1 MRFVVQFFVM
11 GAQFLTVRLTEA
23 ESRLV
28 ERLHAQTGL
37 TKSALVKQALHRLS
51 AAHEAS
57 ANGGLYALGAVH
69 FGRHGDATRQSARI
83 KSVVR
88 ERLNAKRTG

>member
-1 MRFVVQFFVM
+1 MS
-11 GAQFLTVRLTEA
+11 AQFLTVRLSEA

-37 TKSALVKQALHRLS
+37 SKSALVKQALNNLS

-57 ANGGLYALGAVH
+57 ASGGLFELGAAY
-69 FGRHGDATRQSARI
+69 FGRHGDAARQTTQIKRI
-83 KSVVR
+83 VR
-88 ERLNAKRTG
+88 ERLGVKRTG